1 MKNLSN
7 QQTVILVAFL
17 ACVTLLAFTGRE
29 TGALIAVG
37 VAILGGLGLAI
48 GQQQGIKDNTNGTN
62 QRLLE
67 VIDRAAAESTLNSRR
82 LLSILE
88 GNQRELSNLAH
99 LMATMTPP
107 LSIEPPPVQVSPA
120 AWTPDQEKRAA

>member
-1 MKNLSN
+1 MKNLTN

-67 VIDRAAAESTLNSRR
+67 VIDRAAAESTVNARR
-82 LLSILE
+82 LMTLLE
-88 GNQRELSNLAH
+88 GNQHELSKLAH
-99 LMATMTPP
+99 LMASM
-107 LSIEPPPVQVSPA
+107 SPPPAIEAAPSSPA
-120 AWTPDQEKRAA
+120 PAYIPDQQKLAA